1 MISQRCRAGLVV
13 DREDQIGLAQ
23 RQGDAIRAGEA
34 VDQLERVALQK
45 IEHGDLALVLDLAVP
60 AHDARGIEAD
70 VGRSARRPRPLMP
83 GRRRQGAS

>member
-1 MISQRCRAGLVV
+1 MTSAALRAGLVV

-23 RQGDAIRAGEA
+23 RQRDAIGAGEA
-34 VDQLERVALQK
+34 ADQLERVALQK

-70 VGRSARRPRPLMP
+70 VDDPRAVRARSCRV
-83 GRRRQGAS
+83 GGAKAHA